1 MFAAGE
7 FEEYLDIQLEL
18 EGAPVAELVLDDSS
32 AEATPQIIFYSSG
45 EVSAGAL
52 DVQRRDVG
60 ELLWRLEWDL
70 LGRFTLLLKG
80 DTPEDS

>member
-1 MFAAGE
+1 
-7 FEEYLDIQLEL
+7 
-18 EGAPVAELVLDDSS
+18 
-32 AEATPQIIFYSSG
+32 
-45 EVSAGAL
+45 
-52 DVQRRDVG
+52 VQRRDVG